1 MFKSLLPPNTTKL
14 ERSLEETTAQISEI
28 HVPLTQYIDPENCP
42 TELLPWLAWELS
54 VDFWDENWTEAQKR
68 AAIAAS
74 PYVHEKKGTPSA
86 IRRSIET
93 LGYSVKIFTNRHEK
107 MAPHAFRIEIGVA
120 SQGIDE
126 HLINEIERQ
135 IRTNI
140 NTRSYLSRLSL
151 IGETHG
157 NIAVGS
163 ATMSGLETTI
173 YPYIPE
179 DLNTFGF
186 MYMAGAE
193 QSVDRIAVYP
203 HKENYGN

>member
-14 ERSLEETTAQISEI
+14 ERSLEETTAQISDI
-28 HVPLTQYIDPENCP
+28 PVPITHYIDPENCP
-42 TELLPWLAWELS
+42 VKLLPWLAWELS
-54 VDFWDENWTEAQKR
+54 VDLWNENWTEAQKR

-107 MAPHAFRIEIGVA
+107 IAPHAFRIEIGVA

-135 IRTNI
+135 ITTNK
-140 NTRSYLSRLSL
+140 NSRSYLSRLSL
-151 IGETHG
+151 IGETRG
-157 NIAVGS
+157 DILIGS
-163 ATMSGLETTI
+163 ATISGLETTI
-173 YPYIPE
+173 YPYIQE
-179 DLNTFGF
+179 DLIASGF
-186 MYMAGAE
+186 VYTVGAE
-193 QSVDRIAVYP
+193 QSVDCVAVYP
-203 HKENYGN
+203 Q